1 MWNKYATNSL
11 LWIFPI
17 PESPSVIL
25 TFLPVSWH
33 TSPSLEK
40 QYITLELYY
49 EVQYNSSSLGT
60 HLSKSVRT
68 KIQYNLSIKSFK
80 FMDPLLYFKRWIGQI
95 LIFNLNLS
103 WSSRFCFNRENGAL
117 TLHCNV
123 KRGRNCHR
131 KNHFVS
137 LTWLDWIFQ

>member
-49 EVQYNSSSLGT
+49 EVQYNLSSLVT
-60 HLSKSVRT
+60 HLRSRWE
-68 KIQYNLSIKSFK
+68 QK
-80 FMDPLLYFKRWIGQI
+80 FNIIYGPSFKRWIGQI